1 MWVEQVECHLFIAAL
16 TSSDSLR
23 VLTRKVVRCF
33 QVQPVVQLKPLQWP
47 IHRGEER
54 RGGEG
59 KGGNRKGREGKEME
73 DHEVSSMRKRGRPT
87 GCCNGH
93 VRTLLHLPM
102 AW

>member
-1 MWVEQVECHLFIAAL
+1 MLVVCVLGKWCVCVEQVECHLFIAAL

-73 DHEVSSMRKRGRPT
+73 DR
-87 GCCNGH
+87 
-93 VRTLLHLPM
+93 
-102 AW
+102 